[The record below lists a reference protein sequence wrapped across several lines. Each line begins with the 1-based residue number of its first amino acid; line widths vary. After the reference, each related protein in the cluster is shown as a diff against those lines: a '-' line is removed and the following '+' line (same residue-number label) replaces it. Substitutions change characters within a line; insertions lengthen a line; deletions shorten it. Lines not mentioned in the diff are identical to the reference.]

1 MAVGLLGGGVMGERH
16 RRGGAHR
23 WMGLD
28 GRVDVWWRG
37 LSSMG
42 LQQGCMMSIEGG
54 DPSREETAQRRAA
67 VAGRSAVFKVKA
79 RHDMAMWLWR
89 VHGAR
94 WPRASDRRAPGGGD
108 NN

>member
-1 MAVGLLGGGVMGERH
+1 MAAGLLGGGVMGERH

-42 LQQGCMMSIEGG
+42 LQQGCMVSIEGG
-54 DPSREETAQRRAA
+54 DDAA
-67 VAGRSAVFKVKA
+67 SSGCGRSVGRF
-79 RHDMAMWLWR
+79 
-89 VHGAR
+89 
-94 WPRASDRRAPGGGD
+94 
-108 NN
+108 